1 MDSDALNTFLT
12 VHRRGGISN
21 AAKALHR
28 SQPAISRRIA
38 LLEQELGVP
47 LFDRVAGR
55 TMLSDAGRVM
65 VPYAERAVAAAQD
78 AENAVRAL
86 ARPNSGPVALAVVG
100 TLAGGR
106 LSTIMKRFASEHP
119 DVNFTLR
126 TATSAEVSA
135 LIRRGEATIGLRY
148 DRDRSGDLDCELL
161 IAEPLQVV
169 CAPDHARAGRRV
181 ARLADLRGERWI
193 AFPELPG
200 RREISASHVF
210 ALFPTHG
217 LGEIEW
223 TPVDSLTAQKRLVEA
238 GFGIALL
245 SQSDVAEELGSSAIA
260 TIGVRDLAASRRFYE
275 KVIGLILT
283 AEEDDTLYYRGVEE
297 ACHHSLVLRKGAD
310 VACARLGLRVFMD
323 ADLDKLKAF
332 FEAHGCTTAW
342 AEVPHQGRTLHAAVA
357 ALLHRFRDVLFM
369 PASGDEGS
377 SVRCPTHSQALK
389 ETAARYRHE
398 DSSFSYRRLPM

>member
-38 LLEQELGVP
+38 LLEQELGVA

-86 ARPNSGPVALAVVG
+86 AQPNSGPVALAVVG

-106 LSTIMKRFASEHP
+106 LSAIMKRFAAEHP
-119 DVNFTLR
+119 GVDVSLR
-126 TATSAEVSA
+126 TATSAEVSG

-148 DRDRSGDLDCELL
+148 DRDRSDDLDCELL
-161 IAEPLQVV
+161 FAEPLQVV
-169 CAPDHARAGRRV
+169 CAPDHPRAGRRV
-181 ARLADLRGERWI
+181 AKLAELRGERWI

-210 ALFPTHG
+210 ALFQTHG
-217 LGEIEW
+217 FGEIDW

-245 SQSDVAEELGSSAIA
+245 SQSNAAEELGSKAIA
-260 TIGVRDLAASRRFYE
+260 TIGVGDLVASHDVVTLTRRGGFLSAASRRLLE
-275 KVIGLILT
+275 IVRS
-283 AEEDDTLYYRGVEE
+283 EYRG
-297 ACHHSLVLRKGAD
+297 
-310 VACARLGLRVFMD
+310 
-323 ADLDKLKAF
+323 
-332 FEAHGCTTAW
+332 
-342 AEVPHQGRTLHAAVA
+342 
-357 ALLHRFRDVLFM
+357 
-369 PASGDEGS
+369 
-377 SVRCPTHSQALK
+377 
-389 ETAARYRHE
+389 TAARGT
-398 DSSFSYRRLPM
+398 SSSLRAKRSNPKP